1 MFTRWPSV
9 LLKNILIQKKSY
21 KLNDRKNNFWDWTV
35 VGVQLAEQLLPEAEN
50 LGSNPAIFYFI
61 MNIQLLLTIEK
72 TRVNNNFLVPP
83 HKIRFLLLLLL
94 ESHLKLIIHFALP
107 KDV

>member
-1 MFTRWPSV
+1 M
-9 LLKNILIQKKSY
+9 
-21 KLNDRKNNFWDWTV
+21 

-83 HKIRFLLLLLL
+83 HKIRFLLLLL
-94 ESHLKLIIHFALP
+94 ESHLKLIIHFVLP